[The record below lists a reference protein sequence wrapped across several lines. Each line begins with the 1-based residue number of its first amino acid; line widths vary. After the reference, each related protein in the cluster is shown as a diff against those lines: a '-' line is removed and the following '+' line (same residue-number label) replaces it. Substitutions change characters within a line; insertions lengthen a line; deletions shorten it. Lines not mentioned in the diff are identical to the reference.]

1 LYNFREQFKKNSKGA
16 DTFMKKLVSIL
27 LLAAMTVSMLTGC
40 GGGAEKSTENKKIVK
55 LAKDVELASMDQ
67 CIVTDGLS
75 FEIIAATIEGLYSV
89 DKDGNLIPAI
99 AKDHEVSDDGLTYTF
114 TLRDDVKWSNGEKV
128 TANDFV
134 YAWRRFLNPETAS
147 EYNFMGEISGVKN
160 GVAVA
165 AGELPVDELGISAP
179 DESTVIV
186 ELERPTPYFLSLM
199 SFPTFYPLNQ
209 AFVEEKGDTYGTEP
223 ENVLAN
229 GPYKMTEWNKGY
241 GYLLEKNADYYDA
254 ENVNVDGLEFR
265 VVKDNQT
272 AALEYESNKMDVV
285 KLNAELVNKY
295 KDKEGYT
302 EIEAGYLWYMAPNNK
317 DEVFTNFNARKAL
330 QHAINKEF
338 IVNDILSDGSMVADY
353 IIPKGLS
360 TGPNGKDFRVGAK
373 TYSEYDVEKA
383 VEYWN
388 KAKQELGLDKV
399 EVELLFDDSETVKK
413 MAEFIQAELSTNLP
427 GLEVALKA
435 QPKKNR
441 LDLMRDGD
449 YDIGLTRWGP
459 DYADPLTYL
468 DLFTIGNINNY
479 ANHESEEYDAI
490 VDSTSK
496 GDLSSKPE
504 ERWNAMHDAE
514 EILLDVNAGVTP
526 LYQTGYAYLVDTKV
540 TGIEPH
546 SVGVPFIYKNV
557 KISE

>member
-1 LYNFREQFKKNSKGA
+1 
-16 DTFMKKLVSIL
+16 MKKLVSIL